1 MNAIRQ
7 SFAARYFEHLATQFA
22 CDAVRAVWIERKV
35 QACARTYLQNAAL
48 FWKRFKSLF
57 APARKNPSL
66 KRRDEFVVAGGEAI
80 INGRLMRIHRHSPQR
95 HGDTEKNN
103 LR

>member
-48 FWKRFKSLF
+48 FWERFKSLF

-66 KRRDEFVVAGGEAI
+66 KRRDELVVTSSEAVVNRGLI
-80 INGRLMRIHRHSPQR
+80 RIHRYSPQR